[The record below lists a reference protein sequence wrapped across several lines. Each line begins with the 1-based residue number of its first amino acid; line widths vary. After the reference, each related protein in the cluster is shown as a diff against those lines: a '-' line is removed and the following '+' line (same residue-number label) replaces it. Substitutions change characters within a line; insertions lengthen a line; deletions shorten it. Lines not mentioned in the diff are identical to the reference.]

1 MTDSSEQIAD
11 LEIRFAFMQ
20 ETIDTLNET
29 VTAQWGEID
38 RLKRRL
44 EKLQAEVIELE
55 DGGRRDSKSEPPP
68 PHY

>member
-55 DGGRRDSKSEPPP
+55 DGGRRDGKSEPPP

>member
-1 MTDSSEQIAD
+1 MTDSEQQIAD

-29 VTAQWGEID
+29 VTSQWSEID

-44 EKLQAEVIELE
+44 EKLQAEVVQLE
-55 DGGRRDSKSEPPP
+55 DSGRDGKSEPPP

>member
-1 MTDSSEQIAD
+1 MTDSEQQIAD

-29 VTAQWGEID
+29 VTSQWSEID

-44 EKLQAEVIELE
+44 EKLQAEVVQLE
-55 DGGRRDSKSEPPP
+55 DGGRDGKSEPPP